1 MVTFMSLFRA
11 KLLGKL
17 LFLLF
22 STEKANFP
30 IVTMAILA
38 LIYTHQS
45 TISSKYYHNEEF
57 ASKSSSIYQ
66 IKIIFFLIKREPF
79 EKDT

>member
-45 TISSKYYHNEEF
+45 TISSKYYHSEEF
-57 ASKSSSIYQ
+57 ATKSSSIYQ